1 MPMGLCYPG
10 TDSCG
15 GDLPPRPECA
25 PLWQPKFRAALPGV
39 RLTLLVGRYAQ
50 NYYLSLTKK
59 PSLSGTVRAY
69 HEYLPDYFPLPH
81 QSWRNWGS

>member
-1 MPMGLCYPG
+1 M
-10 TDSCG
+10 
-15 GDLPPRPECA
+15 
-25 PLWQPKFRAALPGV
+25 

-69 HEYLPDYFPLPH
+69 DEYLPEYFPLPH
-81 QSWRNWGS
+81 PSWRNRQWLKKNPWFENEVIPALKERVKACIAQV